1 MGKGKT
7 YLVSGSSRGVGLAL
21 VKELLSK
28 PDERIVFAAARSP
41 QKSEE
46 LQKLAKEHQ
55 DRLHIIT
62 FDVTDGDSAKKAAE
76 AVQKILGSKG
86 LDVLINN
93 AGTSEDLVPPLDTWS
108 PCIEQFQDRL
118 WLCSQALCNSSP
130 DEKLKLTFMTN
141 GVGPIIAYKYFRSLL
156 EKGDTKMI
164 VNFASNY
171 GSMTLASEPLKDRKK
186 ATPLDHTQIAYKA
199 SKAAVNMETVIMA
212 EDTFDLGF
220 TVISLHPGV
229 VDTDMGSRPQEIVD
243 SAKPEISPEGTAKA
257 QVELYDKL
265 TSKDTGKFFG
275 YKGDILPW

>member
-7 YLVSGSSRGVGLAL
+7 YFVSGSSRGVGLAL

-28 PDERIVFAAARSP
+28 PDERVVFAAARSP

-46 LQKLAKEHQ
+46 LQSLAKEHSE
-55 DRLHIIT
+55 RLHIIT

-76 AVQKILGSKG
+76 AVQKILGGKG

-93 AGTSEDLVPPLDTWS
+93 AGTSEDLVPPLDT
-108 PCIEQFQDRL
+108 
-118 WLCSQALCNSSP
+118 P

-171 GSMTLASEPLKDRKK
+171 GSMTLAAEPLKDRKK

-243 SAKPEISPEGTAKA
+243 TAKPEISPEGTAKA

-275 YKGDILPW
+275 YKGDVLPW

>member
-28 PDERIVFAAARSP
+28 PDNRRVFAAARSP

-46 LQKLAKEHQ
+46 LQKLAEKHK
-55 DRLHIIT
+55 DRLHIIS
-62 FDVTDGDSAKKAAE
+62 FDVTSGDSAKEAAAQVE
-76 AVQKILGSKG
+76 KFVGGKG

-93 AGTSEDLVPPLDTWS
+93 AGTSEDLVPPLDT
-108 PCIEQFQDRL
+108 
-118 WLCSQALCNSSP
+118 P

-141 GVGPIIAYKYFRSLL
+141 AVGPIIAYKYFKSLL
-156 EKGDTKMI
+156 DKGETKMI
-164 VNFASNY
+164 INFASNY
-171 GSMTLASEPLKDRKK
+171 GSITLASEPLKDSSK

-199 SKAAVNMETVIMA
+199 SKAAVNMETVIIA
-212 EDTFDLGF
+212 EDTKEAGF

-243 SAKPEISPEGTAKA
+243 SAKPEISPEDTAKA
-257 QVELYDKL
+257 QVELYDRL
-265 TSKDTGKFFG
+265 TKKDTGKFFG